1 MAIIKKSKR
10 AANAAVMYTRRNGI
24 KTVTGKWLFVR
35 GAYVQV
41 RCTKRTNLA
50 LKIRINLALKKLC
63 NNTLKG

>member
-35 GAYVQV
+35 GVYVHN
-41 RCTKRTNLA
+41 TKRTNLA